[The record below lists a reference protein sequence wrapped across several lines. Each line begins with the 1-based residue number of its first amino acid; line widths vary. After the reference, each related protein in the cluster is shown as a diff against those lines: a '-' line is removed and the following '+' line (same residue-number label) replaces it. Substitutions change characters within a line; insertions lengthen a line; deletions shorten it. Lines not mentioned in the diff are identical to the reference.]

1 MKKLFIAMFV
11 TGSLFGLTGCQS
23 TVNNSGLYATEG
35 STINV
40 TIQQEERT
48 DTSTNVQMPQQPQ
61 REYDEYEQ
69 ALIDEEKAILAS
81 HNNMATLRCDQ
92 PCARAGKQ
100 YEIIDVVCKK
110 PNLRYVFIDDYG
122 QIAEI
127 NKVNFEPLEMKYVVP
142 ETPVQVEQPVYNDEP
157 VEVTPVPETE
167 VPQDTPV
174 NTIPEEPQ
182 HNSNL
187 EEWGVHTGEYAPD
200 GYRFIAEHNSYHH
213 STTNCTHI
221 DDGRQTK
228 IIPQSE
234 AYNTRK
240 TCKHC

>member
-48 DTSTNVQMPQQPQ
+48 DTSTNVQIPQQPQ

-69 ALIDEEKAILAS
+69 ALIDEEKAILAF
-81 HNNMATLRCDQ
+81 HNNIATLRCEQ

-127 NKVNFEPLEMKYVVP
+127 NKVNFEPLEMAYVPSTIIEEEQPQEPVNVMPVEPVTPVVP
-142 ETPVQVEQPVYNDEP
+142 EEPVNNDESSI
-157 VEVTPVPETE
+157 E
-167 VPQDTPV
+167 PQDY
-174 NTIPEEPQ
+174 
-182 HNSNL
+182 SNL
-187 EEWGVHTGEYAPD
+187 EEWGNHYGEYAPD
-200 GYRFIAEHNSYHH
+200 GYRFIAENNGYHH
-213 STTNCTHI
+213 STTYCNHI
-221 DDGRQTK
+221 NDGRNTK
-228 IIPQSE
+228 IIPQNE